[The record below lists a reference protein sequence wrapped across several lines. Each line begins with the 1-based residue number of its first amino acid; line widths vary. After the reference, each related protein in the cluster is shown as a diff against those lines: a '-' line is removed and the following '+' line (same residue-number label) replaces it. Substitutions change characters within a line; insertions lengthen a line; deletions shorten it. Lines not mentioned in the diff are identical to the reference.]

1 MQISSAFVLFV
12 SSNSFFFIW
21 KIFFFIKNYRNSKE
35 GRKRKKEKKRENPN
49 YNMLFKNINNKLY
62 SKHQL
67 LK

>member
-21 KIFFFIKNYRNSKE
+21 QIFFFIKNYRNSKE
-35 GRKRKKEKKRENPN
+35 RRKRKKEKKRENPN
-49 YNMLFKNINNKLY
+49 YNILFKNINNKLY